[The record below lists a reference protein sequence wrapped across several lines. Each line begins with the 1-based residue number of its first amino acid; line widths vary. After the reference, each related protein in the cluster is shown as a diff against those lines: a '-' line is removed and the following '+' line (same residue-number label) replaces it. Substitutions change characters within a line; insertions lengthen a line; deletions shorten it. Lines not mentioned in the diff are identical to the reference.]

1 MAASISEFWQL
12 LTDSRLVT
20 PEQCQQLMAS
30 FGQVKGAVTQGN
42 ARTLAEWLISRGV
55 LTRYQTMVLMAG
67 RSGPFLYG
75 DYKLYDRLESGALAG
90 MFRAVHVP
98 TQHPVVL
105 QFLTGPAT
113 QDPRQWAAL
122 APQLQVHSTV
132 QHPHLQRCFE
142 VVDLTSYRF
151 LVVEDLRGQSVDQL
165 LSGGQRLA
173 PAEACRI
180 VRCAALALMPLHQRG
195 VAHGDIRPSR
205 LWLEQGGNV
214 KLLREPV
221 HGFAP
226 VFLSPP
232 DAAGSLALR
241 ADYLA
246 PEFLQEGKSPE
257 ALTDIYALGCTL
269 YELLAG
275 QPPFPGADLRT
286 KMHQHATRPIQP
298 LDAVGVPQ
306 GLTQVVAYLMAKN
319 PAVRYQHLNQVIAQ
333 LSPFVD
339 PSRLNV
345 VSPKPS
351 ATQAVYERAIQQ
363 RQTAAPGSAAP
374 MPARPASSAAGP
386 TAARPAVGIPGEAG
400 GLLAVPAAGTPAA
413 TGLAGSVLHGRQ
425 RHKPAQNKLLF
436 NVAIAGGIV
445 LLLLIVLIWLN
456 SGTSPGPVKPRDG
469 EPSGYIPG
477 PRNDES
483 TGAVAEPQPSQPQ
496 QLIRGV
502 APDPA
507 RNMVLTPTRDAAAAN
522 GDTLPPLVP
531 PR

>member
-1 MAASISEFWQL
+1 MAASIPEFWQL

-20 PEQCQQLMAS
+20 AEQCQQLMAS

-90 MFRAVHVP
+90 MFRAVHMP

-122 APQLQVHSTV
+122 APQLQVHSAV

-165 LSGGQRLA
+165 LLGGQRLA

-180 VRCAALALMPLHQRG
+180 VRCAALALTPLHQRG
-195 VAHGDIRPSR
+195 VAHGDIRPGR

-221 HGFAP
+221 NGFAP
-226 VFLSPP
+226 VFLSQP

-246 PEFLQEGKSPE
+246 PEFLQEGKSPD

-286 KMHQHATRPIQP
+286 KMHQHATQPIQP

-306 GLTQVVAYLMAKN
+306 ALTQVVAYLMAKN

-333 LSPFVD
+333 VSPFVD
-339 PSRLNV
+339 TSRLNV
-345 VSPKPS
+345 ASPKPP
-351 ATQAVYERAIQQ
+351 ATQAAYERAIQQ
-363 RQTAAPGSAAP
+363 RQTAAPAAAAP
-374 MPARPASSAAGP
+374 LPVRPASGAAGP
-386 TAARPAVGIPGEAG
+386 AVVRPAAVMPAAAG
-400 GLLAVPAAGTPAA
+400 GPLAAPAAGTPAA
-413 TGLAGSVLHGRQ
+413 TGTGR
-425 RHKPAQNKLLF
+425 L
-436 NVAIAGGIV
+436 
-445 LLLLIVLIWLN
+445 
-456 SGTSPGPVKPRDG
+456 
-469 EPSGYIPG
+469 
-477 PRNDES
+477 
-483 TGAVAEPQPSQPQ
+483 
-496 QLIRGV
+496 GV
-502 APDPA
+502 ARPP
-507 RNMVLTPTRDAAAAN
+507 TPQAGPEQAA
-522 GDTLPPLVP
+522 L
-531 PR
+531 